1 MFKPNQRHCHSFYC
15 FVFCVL
21 SQQEETTDN
30 SQEQNG
36 SGDMTAC
43 NCTEPRHSRDV
54 TAADSRA
61 EDAEFRDDEAQR
73 RDTPK
78 RPAQLDLL
86 SVPTASTLNVDDDD
100 MDECEKQTSGT
111 VGWAAVRST
120 VKVAGVMKQQRKRNR
135 KTSGGVQRQD
145 SFLKK
150 FSTRYG
156 VSSNIQPD
164 ADNSQKNSPSTKT
177 RKSPN
182 SPHFEQI
189 EQPKPA
195 VINPDGNF
203 MFYWL
208 GIVTI
213 AVLYNLWSCIARE
226 GFPDLRKGFDVYWFV
241 SDGIFDFVYFA
252 DIIIQLRTGYLER
265 GLVVYS
271 SQKLA
276 LHYTRSK
283 FFIIDILSLLPLDI
297 LQFFIGIHPLVRF
310 PRFLKAYRAYR
321 FSYMVETRTVYPNM
335 WRVANLS
342 HVLFL
347 GSHWFAAFYYMISEA
362 EDFRSVWGYPKPVGE
377 FASVTRKYLKCL
389 YWSTLTLTTIGDLP
403 PPDSNWE

>member
-1 MFKPNQRHCHSFYC
+1 MSSREDACDEWAEP
-15 FVFCVL
+15 
-21 SQQEETTDN
+21 E
-30 SQEQNG
+30 G
-36 SGDMTAC
+36 S
-43 NCTEPRHSRDV
+43 DV
-54 TAADSRA
+54 TPVPR
-61 EDAEFRDDEAQR
+61 
-73 RDTPK
+73 
-78 RPAQLDLL
+78 LDLL
-86 SVPTASTLNVDDDD
+86 TVPSAVDPASDTDTEKDDVNTALMTS
-100 MDECEKQTSGT
+100 SGT
-111 VGWAAVRST
+111 SGWAALRST
-120 VKVAGVMKQQRKRNR
+120 VRVAGAMRNQRKQVRA
-135 KTSGGVQRQD
+135 KAQGVTRAD
-145 SFLKK
+145 SFMKK

-156 VSSNIQPD
+156 TTEH
-164 ADNSQKNSPSTKT
+164 NSTHALPSAHAHANHANAERGKT
-177 RKSPN
+177 SAQTMPSRQVQ
-182 SPHFEQI
+182 FEPI

-208 GIVTI
+208 GVVTF
-213 AVLYNLWSCIARE
+213 AVLYNLWTCIARE
-226 GFPDLRKGFDVYWFV
+226 GFPDLRDGLDLYWFV
-241 SDGIFDFVYFA
+241 ADGLCDCVYVLDVF
-252 DIIIQLRTGYLER
+252 IQLRTGYLER

-283 FFIIDILSLLPLDI
+283 YFVIDLLALLPLDL
-297 LQFFIGIHPLVRF
+297 LQLAVGIHPILRF

-362 EDFRSVWGYPKPVGE
+362 EGFQGTWGYPQPVGE

-403 PPDSNWE
+403 PPDSNWQ